1 MCNNSFHSQS
11 LLWGAVSVVVSPVI
25 SAKMNSQILSFV
37 LVNIMK
43 SLGSRCIPFQV
54 YTRFVAY
61 LVVIRT
67 LPACYWGCITRSF
80 IKGWASA
87 KFDQLLGWFLPNWLD
102 QRNVFL
108 IKKFSSK
115 SFAHLL
121 KPVALMLKTLTKS
134 LCSITESLVYIS
146 VGMNERM
153 TAWNWWINKWMIE
166 EVVRGW
172 VIG

>member
-25 SAKMNSQILSFV
+25 SARMNSQILSFV

-67 LPACYWGCITRSF
+67 LPACYWGGCITRSF
-80 IKGWASA
+80 IKGWALA

-102 QRNVFL
+102 QLVEERFSYKEVQL
-108 IKKFSSK
+108 KKFCPPAKTSCP
-115 SFAHLL
+115 
-121 KPVALMLKTLTKS
+121 PVENLNKIALHYHRVIKLINNRWAWGGCL
-134 LCSITESLVYIS
+134 
-146 VGMNERM
+146 ER
-153 TAWNWWINKWMIE
+153 
-166 EVVRGW
+166 
-172 VIG
+172 